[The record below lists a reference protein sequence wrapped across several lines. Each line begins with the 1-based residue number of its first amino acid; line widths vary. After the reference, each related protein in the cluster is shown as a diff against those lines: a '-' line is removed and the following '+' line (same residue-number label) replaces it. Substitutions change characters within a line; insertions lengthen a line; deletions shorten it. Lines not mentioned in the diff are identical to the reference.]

1 MLITTNVLDR
11 EPIFANDAYA
21 REVIETLYRVQQ
33 NQPFFLYGFVVM
45 PDHCH
50 FLIEVPEPGSISK
63 IMNVFKSGVTFNL
76 GIPKLWQRRFYNKI
90 TKNTY
95 KTLKYIHMNP
105 VKAGLVE
112 KPEAYP
118 WSSASGRWDVSDLGD
133 W

>member
-1 MLITTNVLDR
+1 
-11 EPIFANDAYA
+11 
-21 REVIETLYRVQQ
+21 
-33 NQPFFLYGFVVM
+33 
-45 PDHCH
+45 
-50 FLIEVPEPGSISK
+50 
-63 IMNVFKSGVTFNL
+63 VFKSGVTFNL